1 MKKTYGETFNEEY
14 KKTIYNNNHI
24 ESKSSSNI
32 EKLFENFN
40 GSYEPIDITFG
51 KPVGNE
57 IW

>member
-1 MKKTYGETFNEEY
+1 MNKPYNETFNEQF
-14 KKTIYNNNHI
+14 KKPIHNKHK
-24 ESKSSSNI
+24 ESKSSSKI
-32 EKLFENFN
+32 EKLFKNFN

>member
-1 MKKTYGETFNEEY
+1 MKKTYGETFNEQY
-14 KKTIYNNNHI
+14 KKPIYNNNHK

-32 EKLFENFN
+32 EKLFKNFN